1 MAEGGFDVGNVAA
14 VVISLLSMH
23 CFIPALHLQSLYTLY
38 TFISYIPL
46 YLTYLYTLYSFLH
59 LSAGLR
65 NMTWS
70 LAVLHGL
77 PTRKITKLKT
87 TVIVCKP
94 LAWHSSM
101 AGRWGARGTCPGWVL
116 CPTWPG
122 DKAEPWP
129 HDCEITSGTQQRWL
143 QVQTAVAGW
152 ADGGK
157 NPEEFENLLKKRNGW
172 LSARCS
178 RRNCTRNSSS
188 NEPEEATRRDQRF
201 FFGVM

>member
-1 MAEGGFDVGNVAA
+1 MAEGWFDIANMAA

-38 TFISYIPL
+38 TVIPYIPFYICL
-46 YLTYLYTLYSFLH
+46 RGSETWPGASLCFMAYLQK
-59 LSAGLR
+59 
-65 NMTWS
+65 
-70 LAVLHGL
+70 
-77 PTRKITKLKT
+77 KITKLKT
-87 TVIVCKP
+87 TIIVCKP
-94 LAWHSSM
+94 LPWHSLM
-101 AGRWGARGTCPGWVL
+101 AGRWGARGTCSGWVL

-178 RRNCTRNSSS
+178 RRNCTRNSLS